1 MAIEISSVAL
11 NEMTSYMIKVEVDI
25 TKGIPSFNIV
35 GLVDTAVREAKERVR
50 SAIVNS
56 GFDFPLGRITIN
68 LSPANIKKV
77 GSSFDLPIAIGILAA
92 VNIIEIK
99 SVSDFTFFGELS
111 LNGDLRGVRGALALT
126 MESLKDNHF
135 NIIVPEEN
143 KEECALIQKANIYSF
158 NNLIQ
163 CLDFL
168 HYKDSLPYKKQHLP
182 HEDSIMAFDF
192 SDIHGQGSTK
202 RALEVACAGGHN
214 IALYGPPG
222 VGKTMLAKR
231 IPSILPP
238 LSYEEAIELTR
249 IYSISGKLNNK
260 IKLIIDRPF
269 RSPHNSSSIYSII
282 GGGYDLRAGEVT
294 LAHKGV
300 LFLDELLEFKREAIE
315 ALRQPIEEKVVSIS
329 RISGNVIYPANFML
343 VAAMNPCPCGY
354 YNILESEERCTCSQ
368 LEITKYLKKLS
379 GPLMDRL
386 DIFSYVKPVVYE
398 DLAGSFSTE
407 SSTVI
412 RERVLK
418 AREIQKR
425 RFQGLTISTN
435 GEMNHSHI
443 QEFCNVNKE
452 GQELL
457 KKVYNENKLSARAY
471 DKILKVSRTLS
482 DLKNKDSI
490 DKTDLIEAL
499 NYRKFIEN
507 KVI

>member
-35 GLVDTAVREAKERVR
+35 GLVDTAVMEAKERVR

-92 VNIIEIK
+92 VNIVEIK

-260 IKLIIDRPF
+260 IKL
-269 RSPHNSSSIYSII
+269 S
-282 GGGYDLRAGEVT
+282 L
-294 LAHKGV
+294 
-300 LFLDELLEFKREAIE
+300 
-315 ALRQPIEEKVVSIS
+315 
-329 RISGNVIYPANFML
+329 
-343 VAAMNPCPCGY
+343 
-354 YNILESEERCTCSQ
+354 
-368 LEITKYLKKLS
+368 
-379 GPLMDRL
+379 
-386 DIFSYVKPVVYE
+386 
-398 DLAGSFSTE
+398 
-407 SSTVI
+407 
-412 RERVLK
+412 
-418 AREIQKR
+418 
-425 RFQGLTISTN
+425 
-435 GEMNHSHI
+435 
-443 QEFCNVNKE
+443 
-452 GQELL
+452 
-457 KKVYNENKLSARAY
+457 
-471 DKILKVSRTLS
+471 
-482 DLKNKDSI
+482 
-490 DKTDLIEAL
+490 
-499 NYRKFIEN
+499 
-507 KVI
+507 